1 VNNVAKTLSV
11 VGLCGSVMLAAS
23 PDVRAVVV
31 TPTVV
36 GGSTSASAVTIG
48 FIPGGLNFAVDFGQL
63 TIASALAGA
72 TNAGLDPDDPTRAD
86 TTDGAATAT
95 VDDTDINLS
104 TAGAR
109 SFVGTVVSG
118 SPFPP
123 PDPVVRTLT
132 NLSIGG
138 YGATLSTDGLAPG
151 DTAQVNLTLN
161 VDGSLIY
168 TDPNGIAGETVE
180 STDDMGMPILI
191 SDMSG
196 TVSVIMSLADVT
208 TDVNFF
214 LNPDDLSFM
223 PLFNGSATL
232 ESVAGNNMPVLTRA
246 GDWDDPARTV
256 DFTVVPGCDAI
267 FCQIDVVMSLLFEDV
282 QQLGFGDEFD
292 VGLLIFTDAEA
303 LDAPGRSLD
312 VHFLNTASVTV
323 DIIALS
329 QAVPEPTT
337 LLLLGLGLAG
347 LGFARKRLH

>member
-1 VNNVAKTLSV
+1 MNNVAKNLAV
-11 VGLCGSVMLAAS
+11 VGLCVSVMLAAS

-36 GGSTSASAVTIG
+36 GGSTSASAATIG
-48 FIPGGLNFAVDFGQL
+48 FIPIGLLSLAVDFGQL
-63 TIASALAGA
+63 TTASAPASA
-72 TNAGLDPDDPTRAD
+72 TNAGFHPDPTRAD

-95 VDDTDINLS
+95 VDATDINLS
-104 TAGAR
+104 TVGAR
-109 SFVGTVVSG
+109 SFVGTDVGG

-123 PDPVVRTLT
+123 PDPVFRNLM

-138 YGATLSTDGLAPG
+138 YSATLSTDGLAPG

-180 STDDMGMPILI
+180 SIDDMGMPILI

-196 TVSVIMSLADVT
+196 TVSVIMSLTDAT
-208 TDVNFF
+208 TDVNFS
-214 LNPDDLSFM
+214 LDPDDLSFV

-256 DFTVVPGCDAI
+256 DFTVVPGCDAF
-267 FCQIDVVMSLLFEDV
+267 FCQIDVIMSLLFEDV

-292 VGLLIFTDAEA
+292 VGLLVFTDAEA
-303 LDAPGRSLD
+303 LGAPGRSLD